1 MKPVAFLALA
11 ILVVLVGLAFAAWL
25 NPETAATL
33 MNQVG
38 FCG

>member
-25 NPETAATL
+25 NPEAAATL

>member
-1 MKPVAFLALA
+1 MKPVALLALA
-11 ILVVLVGLAFAAWL
+11 ILVVLVALAFAAWV
-25 NPETAATL
+25 NPEAAATL

>member
-1 MKPVAFLALA
+1 MKLVAFLALA
-11 ILVVLVGLAFAAWL
+11 ILVVLIGLAFAAWV
-25 NPETAATL
+25 NPEAAGAL